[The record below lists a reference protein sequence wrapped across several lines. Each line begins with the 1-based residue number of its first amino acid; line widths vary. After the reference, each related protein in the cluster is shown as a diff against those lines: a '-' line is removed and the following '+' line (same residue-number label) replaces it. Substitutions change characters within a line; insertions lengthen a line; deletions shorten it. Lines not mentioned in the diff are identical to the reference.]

1 MILKEIKAKYVDSLI
16 AKAEYIKEIHKK
28 HGCLFEY
35 SEFIKDTDISKIE
48 ITDDSVVMTSRAKNI
63 KLICDKKDERF
74 IPIEILNFGS
84 YEENILAMV
93 IKLIDDN
100 HTVLDIGANIGWY
113 TINISKS
120 KRNVNTFSF
129 EPIPKTFKYL
139 QKNLEI
145 NDIFNVKAFNFGFS
159 SEEKDLFFY
168 YYEEGSGNASLANLS
183 QINNVEKIACRV
195 RKMDNFVNEY
205 NLKVDFIKCDVE
217 GAELFVFQGGIETIK
232 RDKPIIFSEMLRKW
246 AATFNYHP
254 NAIIRLLGAIGYR
267 CFIATGESLKEFFII
282 DEQTLETNFF
292 FLHAENHKLKINNL
306 MI

>member
-1 MILKEIKAKYVDSLI
+1 MILNEIKAKYVDGLI
-16 AKAEYIKEIHKK
+16 GKAEYIREMHKR
-28 HGCLFEY
+28 HACLFEY

-63 KLICDKKDERF
+63 KLICDKKDERI
-74 IPIEILNFGS
+74 IPIEILNLGS

-120 KRNVNTFSF
+120 IRNVNIFSF

-145 NDIFNVKAFNFGFS
+145 NDISHVKAFNFGFS
-159 SEEKDLFFY
+159 SEEEDLIFY
-168 YYEEGSGNASLANLS
+168 YYEECSGNASLANLS
-183 QINNVEKIACRV
+183 QTNNVEKIVCRV

-205 NLKVDFIKCDVE
+205 HLKVDFIKCDVE

-232 RDKPIIFSEMLRKW
+232 KHKPIIFSEMLRKW
-246 AATFNYHP
+246 TAKFNYNP
-254 NAIIRLLGAIGYR
+254 NAIIRLLSEIGYR
-267 CFIATGESLKEFFII
+267 CFVATGESLKEFVAM
-282 DEQTLETNFF
+282 DEQTVETNFF
-292 FLHAENHKLKINNL
+292 FLHTEKHEVKINSL
-306 MI
+306 MT